1 MKTLTATRK
10 GWTAKY
16 KGGPYIDLHLRGH
29 CIEVINVM
37 DYATGKLRMEPTQKA
52 VARELREWMEENA
65 DNLAAYEEHAR
76 YM

>member
-16 KGGPYIDLHLRGH
+16 KGGPYIDLHVYGR

-37 DYATGKLRMEPTQKA
+37 DYATGTLRIEPTQKA
-52 VARELREWMEENA
+52 VARELRDWLDENA
-65 DNLAAYEEHAR
+65 ESLAAYEEHAR